1 MTLNPNDAPDGYVA
15 VEGGGCVKR
24 PEPATPAADQPA
36 TELDKFLALAEQ
48 AGYKTVHDV
57 PGLMDALRATEQPA
71 AQAVAPRA
79 LHREC
84 ATFPPE
90 DRCEECVSAAAPAVA
105 PPVQTAPCK
114 GMNCGCTDGVSHSLE
129 CHAEHAAAV
138 AGGSFVPGPDAPAA
152 PPAVQPL
159 TPQQIADAVEGMTVS
174 VDVSTCDADE
184 QHRVFGRITEAMEDP
199 EGKHGLVLLVQDAV
213 ELNFDRLAASPLS
226 QDQCDSLISEHWNGV
241 GPVSRD
247 VYTAFIR
254 AVERAHKIGGA

>member
-1 MTLNPNDAPDGYVA
+1 MND
-15 VEGGGCVKR
+15 
-24 PEPATPAADQPA
+24 T
-36 TELDKFLALAEQ
+36 
-48 AGYKTVHDV
+48 
-57 PGLMDALRATEQPA
+57 QPA
-71 AQAVAPRA
+71 AQAVAPVLVRDVAEVLGVSVAHINSA
-79 LHREC
+79 LIVAGC
-84 ATFPPE
+84 APRSTNME
-90 DRCEECVSAAAPAVA
+90 ISGEELLAVAAAVKAAAPV
-105 PPVQTAPCK
+105 
-114 GMNCGCTDGVSHSLE
+114 
-129 CHAEHAAAV
+129 
-138 AGGSFVPGPDAPAA
+138 A